1 MHEAKNGANP
11 AGEDFPTRVDMCVNQ
26 HEFEELLSA
35 IDRSLAI
42 FGEKPAEPGFDLE
55 VYEELRRVRET
66 LIRARRDMRDK
77 NIKRDSKSPL
87 GSA

>member
-1 MHEAKNGANP
+1 
-11 AGEDFPTRVDMCVNQ
+11 MCVNDQ
-26 HEFEELLSA
+26 EFKDLLSA

-66 LIRARRDMRDK
+66 LIRARRDMRDT
-77 NIKRDSKSPL
+77 NITIKRDSKSPL
-87 GSA
+87 GSP

>member
-1 MHEAKNGANP
+1 
-11 AGEDFPTRVDMCVNQ
+11 MCVND
-26 HEFEELLSA
+26 HEFKELLSA

-55 VYEELRRVRET
+55 VYDELRRVRET

-77 NIKRDSKSPL
+77 NIRRDSKSPL